1 MAKIV
6 AFISMGSSPDGNL
19 HVAIVELKTF
29 NKGVLIEL
37 QFLYSAKKVNL
48 IKYITYVN
56 IILGR

>member
-6 AFISMGSSPDGNL
+6 AFISMGSSLDSNL
-19 HVAIVELKTF
+19 HVAIVELKTS

-37 QFLYSAKKVNL
+37 QFLYLAKKVNL

-56 IILGR
+56 INLGR

>member
-6 AFISMGSSPDGNL
+6 AFISMGSSLDSNL

-29 NKGVLIEL
+29 NKGVLIEH

-56 IILGR
+56 IILGQ

>member
-6 AFISMGSSPDGNL
+6 AFISMGSSLDSNL

-56 IILGR
+56 IILGQ